1 MLSKKKYIIPGIVAA
16 VIGIAVF
23 LAIQVK
29 PGNERT
35 HKIRRGHLEVV
46 VNCKGEVKGEKYTE
60 INLPEVICDQQLH
73 IYQFKIADAI
83 PEGKVVK
90 KGDYIAKLDDSQIMT
105 NMRNMMQ
112 EKEKVDSDLRDAM
125 LDSAV
130 VLSQRR
136 EAITNARLD
145 LEYLKIDL
153 EQSKYESEAY
163 QRKTQMSYQKAEIE
177 VDKINRNYLLERN
190 RMKLRVT
197 RHKDRV
203 AEYQGRIT
211 KYQAALAATTITTP
225 EDGIVMF
232 TKDRN
237 GKAYGKDSQIDIW
250 RPSIATLP
258 DMSVVITET
267 FVREIDVSKL
277 EPGDS
282 VRITIDALPDKV
294 FWGKVIKIANIG
306 EDHKDFDMKVFRV
319 VIRFERSDRDMK
331 PGMNANSDI
340 VVASYHDQLLVP
352 RKAIFSKNGKQILY
366 LKKEGAITE
375 QEIGLVAEN
384 DQFVVVDKVIQEGD
398 VVLLYQPEEF
408 KIETEKVA
416 SSR

>member
-1 MLSKKKYIIPGIVAA
+1 MLTKKKYILLGTLTA

-23 LAIQVK
+23 LASQVK
-29 PGNERT
+29 PGKEKT
-35 HKIRRGHLEVV
+35 YKIRKGNLEVV
-46 VNCKGEVKGEKYTE
+46 VNCKGEVRGEKYTV
-60 INLPEVICDQQLH
+60 INLPDVICDEDLH

-83 PEGKVVK
+83 PEGKMVR
-90 KGDYIAKLDDSQIMT
+90 KGDYLARLDDSQIIT

-112 EKEKVDSDLRDAM
+112 EKEKVDSDLRDAV

-136 EAITNARLD
+136 ESINNAKLD

-153 EQSKYESEAY
+153 EQSKFESEAY

-177 VDKINRNYLLERN
+177 VDRIKRNYLLERN
-190 RMKLRVT
+190 RLKLRVT
-197 RHKDRV
+197 RQKERV
-203 AEYQGRIT
+203 AEYQGIIA
-211 KYQAALAATTITTP
+211 KYQAALASTTITTP
-225 EDGIVMF
+225 EDGIAMF

-237 GKAYGKDSQIDIW
+237 GKPYGKDSQIDIW

-258 DMSVVITET
+258 DMSVAITET
-267 FVREIDVSKL
+267 FVREIDISKIVM
-277 EPGDS
+277 GDS
-282 VRITIDALPDKV
+282 VRILIDALPDKV
-294 FWGKVIKIANIG
+294 FWGKVCKIANIG

-319 VIRFERSDRDMK
+319 IIRFERSDKDMK

-340 VVASYHDQLLVP
+340 VIASYRDQLLVP

-366 LKKEGAITE
+366 QKTGGTITE
-375 QEIGLVAEN
+375 KEISLVAEN
-384 DQFVVVDKVIQEGD
+384 DQFVIVDKVIREGD

-408 KIETEKVA
+408 KIEVEKVA
-416 SSR
+416 SRN

>member
-1 MLSKKKYIIPGIVAA
+1 MLTKKKYILLGTLVG
-16 VIGIAVF
+16 VIGIAIF
-23 LAIQVK
+23 LTFQAK
-29 PGNERT
+29 PGKEKT
-35 HKIRRGHLEVV
+35 HKIRKGNLEVV
-46 VNCKGEVKGEKYTE
+46 VNCKGEVRGEKYTD
-60 INLPEVICDQQLH
+60 INLPDVICDEEMH

-90 KGDYIAKLDDSQIMT
+90 KGDYIAKLDDGQIMT

-112 EKEKVDSDLRDAM
+112 EKEKVDSDLRDAV

-136 EAITNARLD
+136 ESINNAKLD

-153 EQSKYESEAY
+153 EQSKFESEAY
-163 QRKTQMSYQKAEIE
+163 QRKTHMSYQKAEIE

-190 RMKLRVT
+190 RLKLRVA

-203 AEYQGRIT
+203 NEFQGKIA

-258 DMSVVITET
+258 DMSVAITET
-267 FVREIDVSKL
+267 FVREIDISKIVM
-277 EPGDS
+277 GDS
-282 VRITIDALPDKV
+282 VRISIDALPDK
-294 FWGKVIKIANIG
+294 FFLGKVNKIANIG

-319 VIRFERSDRDMK
+319 IIRFERSDKDMK

-340 VVASYHDQLLVP
+340 VIASYRDQLLVP
-352 RKAIFSKNGKQILY
+352 RKAIFSKNGKLILY
-366 LKKEGAITE
+366 IKKGSNITE
-375 QEIGLVAEN
+375 QEISLVGEN
-384 DQFVVVDKVIQEGD
+384 EQFVIVDKVIQEGD

-408 KIETEKVA
+408 RAEAVKV
-416 SSR
+416 SNLE